1 MSNVFDQEG
10 KVRPEEMLAE
20 AGIRLSE
27 REIEGVGDV
36 YTNYYDWRGY
46 RSGLIK
52 HFQNYNFDEY
62 LTLSREL
69 FWNSLTT
76 ESQDLSNLNLDF
88 SIPFARKEVMDFL
101 GRMNSLSI
109 KPSLIGD
116 NVDALGTKM
125 LQAIYKKWRFTS
137 NDKVENFWELLYGI
151 VNGTVCSYVG
161 YNNDEI
167 QRRYLKSYDPKTG
180 AFQLEKKK
188 TKKDE
193 VFKEILPIEDIYLPK
208 IFERNIQKQGRII
221 WKKQMDPA
229 DFKQEFG
236 KYPMSK
242 FVFPGSR
249 IAEDS
254 LYFKLLGGSGTT
266 SANKIEV
273 IKEYDWQNEDTYKI
287 VAGGIV
293 LNKLGKGENFE
304 WAPMPFTHK
313 MAPFTWG
320 IMSPLDEKLA
330 YGLSTPFQIKDP
342 HKILNTS
349 YSMLVEQELRSMDPP
364 TLTSDI
370 ESPELIFG
378 QHKVIPVN
386 DVNAY
391 KIMETKEASNQFF
404 AMQNSLQGLMS
415 SHAQGGDASLI
426 PSRQPKA
433 AREIMS
439 IEKMKQQAMANAV
452 TMYYDILRQRIML
465 VLKTSLQFMALAK
478 YSKTD
483 KRVYKDILVPDMPLT
498 DGGTGNLR
506 IRMVKSGTKTPDMS
520 LFLEA
525 IRESAHNGKNTE
537 ILEVPIEFIENLEF
551 TINRI
556 DLEPEDSSDLEI
568 ASFVENVL
576 QPMQTLY
583 IPAGVADIGKTFLRH
598 MEKLGENPAD
608 YAKDPSAQQPPQG
621 NPGVPTPAGQQNGA
635 LNQST
640 TGTTNGLNNIKFG
653 SPKSKS
659 LPI

>member
-1 MSNVFDQEG
+1 MMIHD
-10 KVRPEEMLAE
+10 
-20 AGIRLSE
+20 GIRLSDK
-27 REIEGVGDV
+27 EIEGVGEV
-36 YTNYYDWRGY
+36 YTNYYDWRSY

-52 HFQNYNFDEY
+52 HFQNYSFDEY

-69 FWNSLTT
+69 FWNSLVT
-76 ESQDLSNLNLDF
+76 ESEDLAALNLDF
-88 SIPFARKEVMDFL
+88 SIPFARKEVMDFI
-101 GRMNSLSI
+101 GRLNSLSI
-109 KPSLIGD
+109 KPNLVGD
-116 NVDALGTKM
+116 NIDALGTKM

-161 YNNDEI
+161 YNNEER
-167 QRRYLKSYDPKTG
+167 QLRFLKSYDPETG
-180 AFQLEKKK
+180 NFALSKESK
-188 TKKDE
+188 KKDE
-193 VFKEILPIEDIYLPK
+193 VFKEIIPIEDIYLPK
-208 IFERNIQKQGRII
+208 IFERNIQKQGKMI
-221 WKKQMDPA
+221 WKKQMDPS
-229 DFKQEFG
+229 DFYQEFK
-236 KYPMSK
+236 KYKMSK
-242 FVFPGSR
+242 YVFPGSR
-249 IAEDS
+249 LAEDS

-273 IKEYDWQNEDTYKI
+273 IKKYDWQSDTYQI
-287 VAGGIV
+287 VASGIT
-293 LNKLGKGENFE
+293 LNKLGNGENFE
-304 WAPMPFTHK
+304 WSPMPFTHK

-349 YSMLVEQELRSMDPP
+349 YTMMVERELRAIDPP
-364 TLTSDI
+364 ILTSDL

-378 QHKVIPVN
+378 SHKVIPVN

-391 KIMETKEASNQFF
+391 KEMNISEPSNQFF

-415 SHAQGGDASLI
+415 SHAQGGDASVI

-452 TMYYDILRQRIML
+452 TMYYDILRQRILL
-465 VLKTSLQFMALAK
+465 VIKTSLQFMSLAK
-478 YSKTD
+478 YQDSD

-506 IRMVKSGTKTPDMS
+506 LRMVKTGEKKPDMA

-525 IRESAHNGKNTE
+525 IRETAQNGKATE
-537 ILEVPIEFIENLEF
+537 IVEVPIEFIENLEF
-551 TINRI
+551 LINRI
-556 DLEPEDSSDLEI
+556 DLEPEDSTDLEI
-568 ASFVENVL
+568 SNFVENVL
-576 QPMQTLY
+576 KPMVETY

-608 YAKDPSAQQPPQG
+608 FAKDASAAPAQGGSPFPGQAEGQTQG
-621 NPGVPTPAGQQNGA
+621 NLQQVNRG
-635 LNQST
+635 
-640 TGTTNGLNNIKFG
+640 IKFG
-653 SPKSKS
+653 ANNSSP
-659 LPI
+659 LPV